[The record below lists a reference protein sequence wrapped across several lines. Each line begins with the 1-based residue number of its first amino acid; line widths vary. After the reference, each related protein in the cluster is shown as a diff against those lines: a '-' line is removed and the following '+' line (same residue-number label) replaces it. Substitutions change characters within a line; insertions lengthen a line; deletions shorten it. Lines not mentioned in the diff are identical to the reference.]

1 MKYAAELLSEP
12 ELVDDSTIAGDVLLL
27 EVREKI
33 SSVTDHLQEPAA
45 AVVILRVVLEVLVE
59 GVDAAGED
67 CDLYLGRAGVVL
79 TELVFCDNLLLEFFL
94 NHGFSPFNI
103 NIILS
108 RKARQSVGEIRK
120 LCLRY
125 SYSNIISQIFA
136 FVNTFS

>member
-12 ELVDDSTIAGDVLLL
+12 ELIDDSTIAGDVLLL

-33 SSVTDHLQEPAA
+33 SSVTDHLQESAA

-67 CDLYLGRAGVVL
+67 GDLYLGRAGVVL

-94 NHGFSPFNI
+94 NHGFSPFNNKYYTI
-103 NIILS
+103 PQS
-108 RKARQSVGEIRK
+108 KAIGR
-120 LCLRY
+120 
-125 SYSNIISQIFA
+125 
-136 FVNTFS
+136 